1 MRRLEGALDRGSAA
15 ALDNSPTWS
24 KHIKSQSCSGTTS
37 MAKSKFRS
45 VLSSSIQSQS
55 LLIAVTFL
63 FFLVNLLGRYPGEIG
78 PDVKDQYQ
86 QVVANRFHDFHPP
99 IMAWLWSYFRL
110 LADGYGPMF
119 TFHIVLYWFGFG
131 IISLAVAGAGRFLTA
146 WGVLCVGVFPFFLM
160 QNININKDVGMAVT
174 FLAAFGAILWFR
186 VRDEKIPFLGGLI
199 VIALL
204 FYGALVRSNAVF
216 AVVPLLAYFFY
227 RRSFQHPWRL
237 LVASVPIALLMIPA
251 STAFNR
257 HILKAIPTSQ
267 IAQLQVF
274 DLAGIAYYS
283 RDLSIFG
290 PDNSFTDAEVQ
301 RCYSPIMHDTLALWG
316 KCRFFWDR
324 LVTPHRLEGY
334 EFAPSYAPPINDA
347 PLAKLWLTAIA
358 EHPIAYLQ
366 HRRAHFNSEL
376 SFWVPSHHS
385 DPRVIQALLD
395 GTEIDASAPSTTK
408 KILDVL
414 RNNGF
419 TTPAFWL
426 VAGAWLFIIL
436 SSVTSPRDVWQHQA
450 ALALT
455 TSAVLYTSAYFI
467 IGIASDPRYALWSQI
482 ATFLAVVISLSELT
496 PRFRSPGRLEW
507 ACAAMLILTLVLI
520 AIARLVGGDALYP
533 NA

>member
-1 MRRLEGALDRGSAA
+1 MAA
-15 ALDNSPTWS
+15 AL
-24 KHIKSQSCSGTTS
+24 
-37 MAKSKFRS
+37 KFRS

-63 FFLVNLLGRYPGEIG
+63 FFLVNLLSRYPGVYD
-78 PDVKDQYQ
+78 PDAKDQYQ
-86 QVVANRFHDFHPP
+86 QVVDNRFDDWHPP

-131 IISLAVAGAGRFLTA
+131 IIALAVAGAGRFLTA

-160 QNININKDVGMAVT
+160 QNINITKDVGMAVT
-174 FLAAFGAILWFR
+174 FLAAFGAIFWFR
-186 VRDEKIPFLGGLI
+186 VKDEKIPFLGGLI

-204 FYGALVRSNAVF
+204 FYGALVRANAEF
-216 AVVPLLAYFFY
+216 AVVPLLAYFLY

-237 LVASVPIALLMIPA
+237 LVASVPIALLMMPA
-251 STAFNR
+251 SDAFNR
-257 HILKAIPTSQ
+257 NILKAIPTNQ
-267 IAQLQVF
+267 ISQLQVF

-290 PDNSFTDAEVQ
+290 PDNSFADAEVQ
-301 RCYSPIMHDTLALWG
+301 RCYSPIMHDTLAPWG
-316 KCRFFWDR
+316 KCPFFWDR

-334 EFAPSYAPPINDA
+334 EFAPNYAYKTPIDDA

-366 HRRAHFNSEL
+366 HRLAHFNSEL
-376 SFWVPSHHS
+376 FFWVPSHHA
-385 DPRVIQALLD
+385 DPRVMHALMH
-395 GTEIDASAPSTTK
+395 GTEIDASAPSTAK

-419 TTPAFWL
+419 TTPALWL
-426 VAGAWLFIIL
+426 VAGAWLFNIL
-436 SSVTSPRDVWQHQA
+436 SSVTSPRDAWQHEA

-455 TSAVLYTSAYFI
+455 TSALLYTSAYFI
-467 IGIASDPRYALWSQI
+467 IGIAADARYALWSQI

-507 ACAAMLILTLVLI
+507 ACSAMLVLTLVLI

-533 NA
+533 HA